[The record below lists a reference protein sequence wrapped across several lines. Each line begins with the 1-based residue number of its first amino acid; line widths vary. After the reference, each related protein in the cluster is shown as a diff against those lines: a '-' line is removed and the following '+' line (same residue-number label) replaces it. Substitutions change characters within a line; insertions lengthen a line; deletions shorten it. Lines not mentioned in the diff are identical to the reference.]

1 MIGHPGIGPLI
12 LIIVVFAIT
21 VRPIFDLFPGF
32 ADAVFH
38 SGAGG
43 LSMLNSALGAGAL
56 LGGVWASWRGG
67 LKGWIPILAVTGCV
81 GSLATIGFALTENFP
96 LALTL
101 VAVAGA
107 GITLCNIIA
116 QTLIH
121 AAVDDAKRGRVFA
134 LYGMINGAS
143 PGIGT
148 FAMGVAADQIG
159 LPTPVAVGGAI
170 GVGLWLIVLMRRR
183 RLSAILEGG
192 EPNA

>member
-1 MIGHPGIGPLI
+1 M
-12 LIIVVFAIT
+12 VFE
-21 VRPIFDLFPGF
+21 R
-32 ADAVFH
+32 ADQ
-38 SGAGG
+38 
-43 LSMLNSALGAGAL
+43 ALAGAHDADCHR
-56 LGGVWASWRGG
+56 ASRQPQQVRRFLIG
-67 LKGWIPILAVTGCV
+67 
-81 GSLATIGFALTENFP
+81 ATLSDAQIEHR
-96 LALTL
+96 
-101 VAVAGA
+101 AVALREFVDGR
-107 GITLCNIIA
+107 GER
-116 QTLIH
+116 IH